1 MENIASLRNI
11 AEYLGLKNIVS
22 ELEAIDLRA
31 KQENASL
38 ILPLVGEFSSGKTTL
53 INALTDSK
61 KLETATKPT
70 TATIFEVHFGSESC
84 HAKIVDE
91 KGEIHDIVDLAEL
104 KNDTLA
110 DARVVTV
117 FDTSKTIP
125 STTILVDTPGLSSP
139 DPKHKQTLVNFLPKA
154 DGILLVTDINQQI
167 TRSLTDF
174 IETMKLSKRP
184 IFLILT
190 KSDTKSE
197 SEIEA
202 AKKYISE
209 NCKIP
214 LKQIAVVSATN
225 NTLEE
230 FYALID
236 SIQKDKKEILKQVDN
251 QRIKNIINTLTNHIG
266 ELMQASMSD
275 KDLDEAIRRSQYELD
290 KISRNIDRL
299 LNSMSDD
306 IEEQERTVSRKF
318 EDTVYTKLNGL
329 ITGQSKNFD
338 GEAISIINS
347 TSTLLLNDYKNNIQT
362 ILREHANKQ
371 KDSENEVNLNS
382 LKNLDTSSIQME
394 GISYNLD
401 LNSMGHEYDGMIKT
415 GVIAAA
421 VVGAVAVVA
430 ASGGTA
436 AAAAAAAGT
445 GTGATVDNVIDVA
458 DTVSDVG
465 SIISNQK
472 AVGRIERAAGFV
484 ANAADQYN
492 NVNNY
497 NQQIGQQMGSNKG
510 LIDSMIGFVTERI
523 WSKPQRSRA
532 IRNYIESSLAPEF
545 KMQLNNISKNLI
557 NSIHNTLQ
565 NEASVLIGQ
574 KTNTLNQL
582 KSEMK
587 EKKTLFDQRMEQ
599 LREYKTLL
607 LTL

>member
-1 MENIASLRNI
+1 MENIESLRNI

-202 AKKYISE
+202 AK
-209 NCKIP
+209 
-214 LKQIAVVSATN
+214 
-225 NTLEE
+225 NT
-230 FYALID
+230 
-236 SIQKDKKEILKQVDN
+236 
-251 QRIKNIINTLTNHIG
+251 
-266 ELMQASMSD
+266 
-275 KDLDEAIRRSQYELD
+275 
-290 KISRNIDRL
+290 
-299 LNSMSDD
+299 
-306 IEEQERTVSRKF
+306 
-318 EDTVYTKLNGL
+318 
-329 ITGQSKNFD
+329 
-338 GEAISIINS
+338 
-347 TSTLLLNDYKNNIQT
+347 
-362 ILREHANKQ
+362 
-371 KDSENEVNLNS
+371 
-382 LKNLDTSSIQME
+382 
-394 GISYNLD
+394 
-401 LNSMGHEYDGMIKT
+401 
-415 GVIAAA
+415 
-421 VVGAVAVVA
+421 
-430 ASGGTA
+430 
-436 AAAAAAAGT
+436 
-445 GTGATVDNVIDVA
+445 
-458 DTVSDVG
+458 
-465 SIISNQK
+465 
-472 AVGRIERAAGFV
+472 
-484 ANAADQYN
+484 
-492 NVNNY
+492 
-497 NQQIGQQMGSNKG
+497 
-510 LIDSMIGFVTERI
+510 
-523 WSKPQRSRA
+523 
-532 IRNYIESSLAPEF
+532 
-545 KMQLNNISKNLI
+545 
-557 NSIHNTLQ
+557 
-565 NEASVLIGQ
+565 
-574 KTNTLNQL
+574 
-582 KSEMK
+582 
-587 EKKTLFDQRMEQ
+587 
-599 LREYKTLL
+599 
-607 LTL
+607 